1 MGRTARAYTAVTA
14 SALAVGTAVLISM
27 ILFSRLAERELGDES
42 GFVCTSDRSD
52 VEPHRLLCHWG
63 LAIVSRRSF
72 QVSEHRPVRETLRL
86 GGNSSS
92 FS

>member
-27 ILFSRLAERELGDES
+27 ILFSRLAERELGDEL

-63 LAIVSRRSF
+63 LAIVGRR
-72 QVSEHRPVRETLRL
+72 
-86 GGNSSS
+86 
-92 FS
+92 